1 LPFTVSEAR
10 EALKSLDSLRY
21 AAGSLDDAL
30 TRIVATTHDLFSVDG
45 AALMLIDPELVL
57 RNAAVSDPRLDH
69 LETLQ
74 EKHGTGPCL
83 TAFQDKELVSSEDL
97 AAERRWG
104 EFVTEA
110 VELGLRAVLVSPIPY
125 GNDAVGVIAVFSA
138 KPHPWSPEGELALTS
153 FTDLAA
159 LAIAAT
165 MQSEERAEV
174 ARQLQNAL
182 DVRVVVEQAKG
193 VLCATSGLTP
203 RQGFELLRS
212 EARRSRR
219 PIVDVAAE
227 VVKQAF
233 GPGAC

>member
-1 LPFTVSEAR
+1 MPFTVSEAR
-10 EALKSLDSLRY
+10 EALKKLDSLRY
-21 AAGSLDDAL
+21 GAGSIDDAL
-30 TRIVATTHDLFSVDG
+30 NRIVATTHDLFSVDG
-45 AALMLIDPELVL
+45 AGLMLIDSELVL

-69 LETLQ
+69 LEMLQ
-74 EKHGTGPCL
+74 EKHGHGPCV

-97 AAERRWG
+97 AAEHRWE

-110 VELGLRAVLVSPIPY
+110 VEMGLRAVLVSPIPY

-159 LAIAAT
+159 LAIATT
-165 MQSEERAEV
+165 MQNEERAEV
-174 ARQLQNAL
+174 SRQLQNAL

-203 RQGFELLRS
+203 RQAFERLRT
-212 EARRSRR
+212 EARSSRR
-219 PIVDVAAE
+219 PIVDVAAD

-233 GPGAC
+233 GQGAR